1 MSKVI
6 AEGVVA
12 VTGDT
17 SGLSAAMADV
27 AQETGKAKKSLDS
40 LGRGASSSLNKAA
53 DSSSQATKKIERSTQ
68 SLIGQIERQIA
79 VTEAGARGT
88 AAYYQEIA
96 KQRGIDANQL
106 KPYLDQLNAVTAKQG
121 QAKAALAA
129 TEPVMQQLGMSAKAT
144 AAAMRGV
151 PAQFTDII
159 TSLQG
164 GQRPMTV
171 MLQQG
176 GQLKDMFGGIGP
188 AARAMGTYIR
198 GLISPMTLAAGAVAA
213 LGVAYYK
220 GTQESQAYSL
230 TLIKT
235 GNAVGTT
242 AGQLQI
248 MSERIGAVA
257 GTQSQA
263 AAALNVFAGTAKVG
277 AQNLEGFTAAAIRWE
292 KATGTAVSDTA
303 KAFEDLGKA
312 PLEASLKL
320 NEGMNYLTAS
330 TYEQIRALDLQGRS
344 SEAAAVAQKAYAD
357 ALNDRSPKITSN
369 LGTLER
375 AWAGVQGAAKGAWDA
390 MLDIG
395 RPSTAEDAIA
405 KMEREVR
412 QRQENIKL
420 ARQAGA
426 TVSGK
431 ELSGLDGAQAEL
443 GAMLAKSAAAIAAAQ
458 AEKKAAE
465 DLAAARS
472 RAEYVDDPTRNT
484 KPQQRAKAI
493 EAETN
498 AYRKAVAGLAAGTEE
513 YRKVY
518 AAHQAALDDIEK
530 RFEDKGAGKGPS
542 ATDSEAARLRARI
555 AEEKALAVE
564 LAERGL
570 QTNKLNEHERR
581 AAEIGELLQGNL
593 KGAAR
598 AGLER
603 TQALAAEAG
612 ALARANK
619 ETAAFLDS
627 RAKYMQGLEEGVG
640 KISLEAAAIE
650 DQVATYGLSK
660 AALERLTIAR
670 LYDRKA
676 TLAGFEGSEREIE
689 LIEEEISARE
699 RLVTAIKAKDVK
711 DAQKKIADD
720 AARDW
725 ERSVDKYGDV
735 FRIGFAD
742 MLNNGK
748 EGWKS
753 FTKSLTT
760 TFKTTV
766 ADQLYKMF
774 AQPFVV
780 SIVANLAG
788 LTGGASS
795 AGGAL
800 SSLTGSAGQSGSFG
814 GLGLMN
820 VLGLAKTAYGALT
833 GGITASLASGISTI
847 GSAIGS
853 TAATQFALG
862 MTGQGATLAAGLA
875 GPTTAGSA
883 AASAG
888 SMAAGAIPVV
898 GWIAAGMMASRSLY
912 KQGWDAGNGT
922 MAPIAKYNPITGPSL
937 WTDKVL
943 RAVGVKGEWA
953 SMLSGSSTIAR
964 LFGMKPK
971 EYGDTSIVGDFGTL
985 GFMGH
990 NETPWTQKGGVF
1002 RSNKKGVQ
1010 YGSLD
1015 NEFMDSMT
1023 ASFEL
1028 MKFGVGALADS
1039 IGVSSKTLDTYS
1051 ERIKVTLTKDAEENQ
1066 KLIDAMLQSVGE
1078 NMVRALIPD
1087 IERLAAEGESAGQ
1100 ALARLSESLGTVNSS
1115 LKLLRRDLLD
1125 VSLAGAETATKV
1137 AAAFGGLENLTSAS
1151 QAFYEVAYTEGERAK
1166 YSLAS
1171 ISESL
1176 ESVGIEMPNT
1186 MKELSKVALA
1196 LDLTT
1201 DAGRAAYATLISLGP
1216 AFAAAREAAA
1226 RAVQE
1231 AAAAIFDPFVGRSA
1245 SLPALSGAAL
1255 AFDEVS
1261 DSASGATAAAGYI
1274 SRLFL
1279 ILDSGLIQFNGNLTS
1294 VSGELTAGQEASALL
1309 GDQIAD
1315 LRAQAGGAIID
1326 FAGLGAALAAVDTD
1340 TFVATMAMAFQNLA
1354 SRFAGLM
1361 NGINAERVAVR
1372 DAARGIIDAKV
1383 MTPQAIAKEI
1393 AGVNTVGPSNAGLI
1407 AAAGRLSAADALAA
1421 QRVAERKRR
1430 EDAYDAVQG
1439 GYDSATSGLATAQ
1452 QRVAEAQ
1459 ALLDKLNWDIYAP
1472 KTVGY
1477 KKKNWAELD
1486 AARSVAQS
1494 QMPAAQAAWEQAQ
1507 AALRAAEAAAAGAP
1521 ALADVARLQAE
1532 YAASVTA
1539 AASAQAAA
1547 TEAAANAKS
1556 QQTAYADALQKF
1568 ALDATKSVSRLGEL
1582 RAETVRYYE
1591 AQKALAGLMAESA
1604 SGLRKSVSDYRYSQ
1618 LSPEEQFAS
1627 LQGDYAK
1634 AYASAMG
1641 SDGEALAGY
1650 ADKLNALMQPMLEAA
1665 KDSFSSDA
1673 AYQAF
1678 VATALARAEAVAGR
1692 LDSVAPKDYAKESL
1706 DLLAQ
1711 IDATL
1716 AALETSALSGE
1727 QVITNAIN
1735 ASRDATVNG
1744 LRQVVNALT
1753 GQAVAAFA
1761 KGGDHAGGLRL
1772 VGERGPE
1779 LEVTGPSRIFSAERT
1794 QAILSGGGNQELLL
1808 AELRALRQSNEA
1820 LRAEVASLRIE
1831 ARATA
1836 SNTGKTAR
1844 QLDRL
1849 EMDGMVVRTEAGAPL
1864 QVEGT

>member
-40 LGRGASSSLNKAA
+40 LGRGASTSLNKAA

-106 KPYLDQLNAVTAKQG
+106 KPYLDQLNAVTAKQT

-159 TSLQG
+159 TSIQG

-171 MLQQG
+171 LLQQG

-188 AARAMGTYIR
+188 AARAMGTYVR

-220 GTQESQAYSL
+220 GSQESKAFDQ

-235 GNAVGTT
+235 GNVLGVTG
-242 AGQLQI
+242 GQLQV
-248 MSERIGAVA
+248 MSDRISNVIGS
-257 GTQSQA
+257 QSQA
-263 AAALNVFAGTAKVG
+263 AAAVNVFAGASKIG
-277 AQNLEGFTAAAIRWE
+277 AQNLEAFTTAAIRWE

-312 PLEASLKL
+312 PLDASLKL
-320 NEGMNYLTAS
+320 NEGMNYLTSS
-330 TYEQIRALDLQGRS
+330 TFEQIRALERQGKTT
-344 SEAAAVAQKAYAD
+344 EAATVAQSAYAD
-357 ALNDRSPKITSN
+357 AINGRSPKIVQQLGYIERGWNAIARAMSSAVSGVANIGRESGLEVQVEKQKAVVAN
-369 LGTLER
+369 LQKLMDER
-375 AWAGVQGAAKGAWDA
+375 QER
-390 MLDIG
+390 G
-395 RPSTAEDAIA
+395 RPSGGVDRRLSAA
-405 KMEREVR
+405 KAA
-412 QRQENIKL
+412 L
-420 ARQAGA
+420 
-426 TVSGK
+426 
-431 ELSGLDGAQAEL
+431 AEL
-443 GAMLAKSAAAIAAAQ
+443 ETQ
-458 AEKKAAE
+458 ATATA
-465 DLAAARS
+465 AAARTEKEAQQQLEQARF
-472 RAEYVDDPTRNT
+472 RASYLDDDSRNT
-484 KPQQRAKAI
+484 KPQQRAKAL
-493 EAETN
+493 EAEAN
-498 AYRKAVAGLAAGTEE
+498 AYRKAVAGLIAGTDE

-518 AAHQAALDDIEK
+518 AAHQAALADIEK
-530 RFEDKGAGKGPS
+530 RFDDKGAGKGPS

-555 AEEKALAVE
+555 VEEKALAVE

-570 QTNKLNEHERR
+570 QTSKLNEHERR

-603 TQALAAEAG
+603 VQALAAEAG
-612 ALARANK
+612 ALARTNK
-619 ETAAFLDS
+619 ETAAFLES
-627 RAKYMQGLEEGVG
+627 RAKYMQDLEDGVG
-640 KISLEAAAIE
+640 KISLEAAAVE

-676 TLAGFEGSEREIE
+676 TLAGFEGSEREVE
-689 LIEEEISARE
+689 LIEQEIEARE
-699 RLVTAIKAKDVK
+699 RLSAAISAKDVK

-774 AQPFVV
+774 AQPIVV
-780 SIVANLAG
+780 NMVANLAG
-788 LTGGASS
+788 IMGGVSS
-795 AGGAL
+795 AGGAAA
-800 SSLTGSAGQSGSFG
+800 SLAGAAGQGGSFG

-820 VLGLAKTAYGALT
+820 VLSLAKTAYGALT
-833 GGITASLASGISTI
+833 GGITASLASGVSAI

-964 LFGMKPK
+964 LFGMAPK
-971 EYGDTSIVGDFGTL
+971 KYGDTSIVGDFGSL

-990 NETPWTQKGGVF
+990 NETPWTQKGGLF

-1010 YGSLD
+1010 YRSLD
-1015 NEFMDSMT
+1015 NEFMESMT

-1028 MKFGVGALADS
+1028 MKDGVGALADS

-1051 ERIKVTLTKDAEENQ
+1051 ERIKITLTKNAEENQ
-1066 KLIDAMLQSVGE
+1066 KLIDTMLANVGE

-1087 IERLAAEGESAGQ
+1087 IDRLAAEGESAGQ
-1100 ALARLSESLGTVNSS
+1100 TLARLSDSLATVNSS
-1115 LKLLRRDLLD
+1115 LKLLRHGLLD
-1125 VSLAGAETATKV
+1125 VSLLGAETATKV
-1137 AAAFGGLENLTSAS
+1137 AAAFGGLESLTNAS

-1166 YSLAS
+1166 FSLAS
-1171 ISESL
+1171 ISDAL
-1176 ESVGIEMPNT
+1176 QSVGVDMPNT
-1186 MKELSKVALA
+1186 IKELNKVALA

-1201 DAGRAAYATLISLGP
+1201 DSGRAAYATLISLGP
-1216 AFAAAREAAA
+1216 AFAAAMEASE
-1226 RAVQE
+1226 RAVQQ
-1231 AAAAIFDPFVGRSA
+1231 AATALFEPFVGRGA
-1245 SLPALSGAAL
+1245 SLPALSGAAI

-1261 DSASGATAAAGYI
+1261 DSASSASAAVGYI

-1279 ILDSGLIQFNGNLTS
+1279 ILDSGLIQFNGNLGGAS
-1294 VSGELTAGQEASALL
+1294 AEMTAGQEASAML

-1340 TFVATMAMAFQNLA
+1340 TFVATMALALQNLA
-1354 SRFAGLM
+1354 GRFAGLM
-1361 NGINAERVAVR
+1361 SSINAERVAVR

-1383 MTPQAIAKEI
+1383 MTPQAIAEEI
-1393 AGVNTVGPSNAGLI
+1393 TGINTVGPSNAGLV

-1421 QRVAERKRR
+1421 QRVAERKQR
-1430 EDAYDAVQG
+1430 EGAYNAVKG
-1439 GYDSATSGLATAQ
+1439 RYDTATMGLAAAQ
-1452 QRVAEAQ
+1452 QRATEAQ

-1472 KTVGY
+1472 KTVTY

-1494 QMPAAQAAWEQAQ
+1494 QMPAAREAWAQAQ
-1507 AALRAAEAAAAGAP
+1507 AALQAAQAAAAAAP
-1521 ALADVARLQAE
+1521 GLADVARLQAE

-1547 TEAAANAKS
+1547 TEAAINAKS

-1604 SGLRKSVSDYRYSQ
+1604 AGLRKSVSDYRYSQ
-1618 LSPEEQFAS
+1618 LSPEDQFAS

-1641 SDGEALAGY
+1641 ADGESLAGY
-1650 ADKLNALMQPMLEAA
+1650 ADKLNSLLQPMLEAA

-1678 VATALARAEAVAGR
+1678 VATALARAEAIAGR

-1864 QVEGT
+1864 QVEST

>member
-53 DSSSQATKKIERSTQ
+53 DDGARASKKMEQSVESLKRQVERT
-68 SLIGQIERQIA
+68 IA
-79 VTEAGARGT
+79 VAEAGERGT
-88 AAYYQEIA
+88 SAFFVSVA
-96 KQRGIDANQL
+96 KQRGIDPQQL
-106 KPYLDQLNAVTAKQG
+106 KPLLDQLDAVKAKQAAA
-121 QAKAALAA
+121 QAAMSA
-129 TEPVMQQLGMSAKAT
+129 TEPVVRQLGMSAKAT

-151 PAQFTDII
+151 PAQFTDIV
-159 TSLQG
+159 TSIQG

-171 MLQQG
+171 LLQQG

-220 GTQESQAYSL
+220 GSQETQAYVQ

-235 GNAVGTT
+235 GNAAGVT
-242 AGQLQI
+242 AGQLQV
-248 MSERIGAVA
+248 MSERIGSTV
-257 GTQSQA
+257 GTQGQA

-292 KATGTAVSDTA
+292 KATGTAVTDTA

-357 ALNDRSPKITSN
+357 ALNDRAPRITSN

-420 ARQAGA
+420 ARQAGG

-443 GAMLAKSAAAIAAAQ
+443 GAMLAKSAAVIAAAQ

-465 DLAAARS
+465 DLATARA

-493 EAETN
+493 EAEAN

-518 AAHQAALDDIEK
+518 AAHQAALADIEK

-542 ATDSEAARLRARI
+542 ATESEAARLRARI

-570 QTNKLNEHERR
+570 QTSKLNEHERR

-650 DQVATYGLSK
+650 DQVSTYGLSK

-774 AQPFVV
+774 AQPIVV
-780 SIVANLAG
+780 NMVANLAG
-788 LTGGASS
+788 IMGGTSA
-795 AGGAL
+795 AGGAAA
-800 SSLTGSAGQSGSFG
+800 SLAGAAGQNG

-833 GGITASLASGISTI
+833 GGITASLASGVSAI

-971 EYGDTSIVGDFGTL
+971 EYGDTSIVGDFGSL

-1066 KLIDAMLQSVGE
+1066 KLIDTMLENVGE

-1100 ALARLSESLGTVNSS
+1100 TLARLSDSLGTVNSS
-1115 LKLLRRDLLD
+1115 LKLLRHDLLD
-1125 VSLAGAETATKV
+1125 VSLMGAETATKV
-1137 AAAFGGLENLTSAS
+1137 AAAFGGLESLTNAS

-1166 YSLAS
+1166 FSLAS
-1171 ISESL
+1171 ISDAL
-1176 ESVGIEMPNT
+1176 QSVGVDMPNT
-1186 MKELSKVALA
+1186 MQELNKVALA

-1201 DAGRAAYATLISLGP
+1201 DSGRAAYATLISLGP
-1216 AFAAAREAAA
+1216 AFATAIEASE

-1231 AAAAIFDPFVGRSA
+1231 TAAALFEPFVGRGG

-1255 AFDEVS
+1255 ALDEVS
-1261 DSASGATAAAGYI
+1261 DSASGATAAVGYI

-1294 VSGELTAGQEASALL
+1294 VSAEMTAGQEASAML

-1340 TFVATMAMAFQNLA
+1340 TFVATMALAFQNLA

-1393 AGVNTVGPSNAGLI
+1393 AGVNTVGPSNAGLV

-1421 QRVAERKRR
+1421 QRVAERKQR
-1430 EDAYDAVQG
+1430 EDAYNAVQG

-1452 QRVAEAQ
+1452 QRAAEAQ

-1618 LSPEEQFAS
+1618 LSPEDQFAS

-1794 QAILSGGGNQELLL
+1794 QAMLSGGGNQELLL

>member
-40 LGRGASSSLNKAA
+40 LGRGASSSLNKTA

-106 KPYLDQLNAVTAKQG
+106 KPYLDQLSAVTAKQA
-121 QAKAALAA
+121 QAKAALSA

-164 GQRPMTV
+164 GQRPMAV

-198 GLISPMTLAAGAVAA
+198 GLITPMTLAAAAVAA

-220 GTQESQAYSL
+220 GSQESQEYNK
-230 TLIKT
+230 TLIRT
-235 GNAVGTT
+235 GNALGVTS
-242 AGQLQI
+242 GQLQVV
-248 MSERIGAVA
+248 SDRVGAVV
-257 GTQSQA
+257 GTQAQA
-263 AAALNVFAGTAKVG
+263 ATALNVFAGSAKIG
-277 AQNLEGFTAAAIRWE
+277 AQNLELFTAATIRWE
-292 KATGTAVSDTA
+292 KATGTAISDTA
-303 KAFEDLGKA
+303 EAFEDLGKA

-320 NEGMNYLTAS
+320 NQGMNYLTAS
-330 TYEQIRALDLQGRS
+330 TFEQIRALERQGRTT
-344 SEAAAVAQKAYAD
+344 EAATVAQTAYAD
-357 ALNDRSPKITSN
+357 AINQRSPQIMQN
-369 LGTLER
+369 LGTVERGWNAIARAMGNVVDGVLNFGRESGLE
-375 AWAGVQGAAKGAWDA
+375 VQVEKQKSVVANLEKLLDARESRGQAPRGADKRLSAAK
-390 MLDIG
+390 
-395 RPSTAEDAIA
+395 TA
-405 KMEREVR
+405 
-412 QRQENIKL
+412 L
-420 ARQAGA
+420 A
-426 TVSGK
+426 
-431 ELSGLDGAQAEL
+431 ELEAQA
-443 GAMLAKSAAAIAAAQ
+443 AATA
-458 AEKKAAE
+458 
-465 DLAAARS
+465 AAARAEKDAQVQLEQARG
-472 RAEYVDDPTRNT
+472 RADYLDEQSRNT

-493 EAETN
+493 EAE
-498 AYRKAVAGLAAGTEE
+498 AIAFRKATAGLAAGTEE
-513 YRKVY
+513 YRRVY
-518 AAHQAALDDIEK
+518 AAHQTALAEIEK
-530 RFEDKGAGKGPS
+530 RFEDKEAGKGPS
-542 ATDSEAARLRARI
+542 ATENEAARLRARI
-555 AEEKALAVE
+555 AEEKTLAVE

-570 QTNKLNEHERR
+570 QTSKLNEHERR

-619 ETAAFLDS
+619 EAGEFLES
-627 RAKYMQGLEEGVG
+627 RAKYIQGLEESIG
-640 KISLEAAAIE
+640 KISLEAAAVE

-660 AALERLTIAR
+660 AALERLSIAR

-676 TLAGFEGSEREIE
+676 TLAGFEGSEREVE
-689 LIEEEISARE
+689 LIEQEIEARE
-699 RLVTAIKAKDVK
+699 RLSAAISAKDVK
-711 DAQKKIADD
+711 DAQKKVADE

-774 AQPFVV
+774 AQPLVV
-780 SIVANLAG
+780 NMVANLAG
-788 LTGGASS
+788 IVGGAAS
-795 AGGAL
+795 AAGAAA
-800 SSLTGSAGQSGSFG
+800 SAAGQAGQGGSFG
-814 GLGLMN
+814 GLGLLN
-820 VLGLAKTAYGALT
+820 VLSLGKTAYGALT
-833 GGITASLASGISTI
+833 GGITTSLASGVSAI

-853 TAATQFALG
+853 SAATQFALG

-875 GPTTAGSA
+875 GPTTAASTA
-883 AASAG
+883 AGAG
-888 SMAAGAIPVV
+888 SMAAAAIPVV
-898 GWIAAGMMASRSLY
+898 GWIAAGMMVSRSLY

-943 RAVGVKGEWA
+943 RAVGIKGEWA

-964 LFGMKPK
+964 LFGMQPK
-971 EYGDTSIVGDFGTL
+971 KYGDTSIAGEFGTL

-1015 NEFMDSMT
+1015 SEFMDSMS
-1023 ASFEL
+1023 ASFEM

-1039 IGVSSKTLDTYS
+1039 IGVSSKTLETYS

-1066 KLIDAMLQSVGE
+1066 KLIDTMLANVGE

-1087 IERLAAEGESAGQ
+1087 IDRLAAEGESAGQ
-1100 ALARLSESLGTVNSS
+1100 TLARLSDSLGTVNSS
-1115 LKLLRRDLLD
+1115 LKLLRHDLLD
-1125 VSLAGAETATKV
+1125 VSLMGAETATKV
-1137 AAAFGGLENLTSAS
+1137 AAAFGGLEGLTNAS

-1166 YSLAS
+1166 FSLAS
-1171 ISESL
+1171 ISDAL
-1176 ESVGIEMPNT
+1176 QSVGVDMPNT
-1186 MKELSKVALA
+1186 MKELNNVALA

-1201 DAGRAAYATLISLGP
+1201 DSGRTAYATLISLGP
-1216 AFAAAREAAA
+1216 AFATAIEAAE

-1231 AAAAIFDPFVGRSA
+1231 AAAALFEPFVGRGA
-1245 SLPALSGAAL
+1245 SLPALSAAAL

-1261 DSASGATAAAGYI
+1261 NSASEATAAVGYI

-1294 VSGELTAGQEASALL
+1294 VSGEMTAGQEASAML

-1315 LRAQAGGAIID
+1315 LRAQAAGAIID
-1326 FAGLGAALAAVDTD
+1326 FAGLGAALASVDTD
-1340 TFVATMAMAFQNLA
+1340 TFVATMALAFQNLA
-1354 SRFAGLM
+1354 SRFVGLM
-1361 NGINAERVAVR
+1361 SGINAERVAVR
-1372 DAARGIIDAKV
+1372 DAARGILDAKA

-1393 AGVNTVGPSNAGLI
+1393 AGVNTAGPSNAGLI
-1407 AAAGRLSAADALAA
+1407 AASGRLTAADALAA
-1421 QRVAERKRR
+1421 QREAERKQR
-1430 EDAYDAVQG
+1430 EDAYNAVQG

-1452 QRVAEAQ
+1452 QRAAEAQ

-1472 KTVGY
+1472 KTVSY
-1477 KKKNWAELD
+1477 KKDNWAELD

-1507 AALRAAEAAAAGAP
+1507 AALQAAQAAAAAAP

-1547 TEAAANAKS
+1547 TEAATNAKN

-1591 AQKALAGLMAESA
+1591 AKKALAGLMADSA
-1604 SGLRKSVSDYRYSQ
+1604 AGLRKSVSYYRYSQ
-1618 LSPEEQFAS
+1618 LSPEDQFSS

-1641 SDGEALAGY
+1641 SDEEALAGY

-1794 QAILSGGGNQELLL
+1794 QAILSGSGNQELLL